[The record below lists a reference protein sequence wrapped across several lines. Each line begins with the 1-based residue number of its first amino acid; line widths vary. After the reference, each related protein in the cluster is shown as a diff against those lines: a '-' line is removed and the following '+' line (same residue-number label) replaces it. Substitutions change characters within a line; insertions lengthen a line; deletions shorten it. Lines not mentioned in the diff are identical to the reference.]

1 MSEISAAYLERYAS
15 PVSTHS
21 SCASVEPIRTVRLD
35 PSLVVAAAEVDRKPE
50 TDAGNRRLI
59 RRLVAAA
66 AAVVARDDSFDRPDS
81 PPIRKTLPLPKDS
94 VIMRH
99 RMHQKEL
106 RRCDHRT
113 RIAPGRA
120 GSLSLSSSSSDD
132 DDDDDD
138 GSSRLVPKR
147 TARKSSKGVAVVK
160 EEEDDDMESM
170 FSSTTSIRPLS
181 VDDSSLLS
189 EENP

>member
-1 MSEISAAYLERYAS
+1 MSEISATYLERYAS
-15 PVSTHS
+15 PVSAQS

-35 PSLVVAAAEVDRKPE
+35 PSLVVEADRKPE
-50 TDAGNRRLI
+50 TDSGNRRLI

-66 AAVVARDDSFDRPDS
+66 AARDDSFDRPDS

-113 RIAPGRA
+113 RVAPGRA
-120 GSLSLSSSSSDD
+120 GSLSLSSSSSSDDGDD
-132 DDDDDD
+132 DED
-138 GSSRLVPKR
+138 GSTILRLVPKR
-147 TARKSSKGVAVVK
+147 TTRKSSKGVAVVK
-160 EEEDDDMESM
+160 EDDEMESM

-181 VDDSSLLS
+181 VDSSLLS